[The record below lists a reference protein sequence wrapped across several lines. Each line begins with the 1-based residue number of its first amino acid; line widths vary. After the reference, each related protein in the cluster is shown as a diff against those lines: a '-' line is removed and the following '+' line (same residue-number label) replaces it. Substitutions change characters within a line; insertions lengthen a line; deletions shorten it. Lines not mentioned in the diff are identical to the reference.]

1 MVNNKIALVIDDI
14 EFNRISV
21 TTYLTICGFEV
32 DSVENGLEG
41 LKAISQKKYNLIFSD
56 IDMPYMNGLEF
67 LKKIKRSKDYRDIP
81 VIMLST
87 KDDEDTMNLA
97 KVLGAITYITKPYNR
112 EKMKLALSLAG
123 F

>member
-1 MVNNKIALVIDDI
+1 MSKKLALVVDDI

-32 DSVENGLEG
+32 NSVENGLEG
-41 LKAISQKKYNLIFSD
+41 LKAISEKKYDLIFSD

-67 LKKIKRSKDYRDIP
+67 LKKIKKNKDYKDIP

-87 KDDEDTMNLA
+87 KDDEHTVNYA
-97 KVLGAITYITKPYNR
+97 KVLGAIAYITKPYNR